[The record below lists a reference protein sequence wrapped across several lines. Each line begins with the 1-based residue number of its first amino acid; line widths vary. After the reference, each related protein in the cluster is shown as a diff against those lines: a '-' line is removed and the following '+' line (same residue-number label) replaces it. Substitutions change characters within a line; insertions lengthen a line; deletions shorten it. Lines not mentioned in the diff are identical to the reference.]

1 MKIFLIS
8 PVRLGE
14 NQDARKYAETLE
26 KHGNEVYYPIR
37 DTNQVD
43 PTGGWKI
50 CQQNKAAI
58 NNADEVHIFYHP
70 ESQGIHFDLGVA
82 FALGKKVMLIN
93 TTDWAEHKKND
104 KGFLRVI
111 AEWEKRIV

>member
-14 NQDARKYAETLE
+14 NQDARKYAEALE
-26 KHGNEVYYPIR
+26 RYGDEVYYPIR

-50 CQQNKAAI
+50 CQKNMSAI

-82 FALGKKVMLIN
+82 FALGKKVLLVN
-93 TTDWAEHKKND
+93 TTEWGEYKNQN
-104 KGFLRVI
+104 KSFLKVI
-111 AEWEKRIV
+111 GEWEKRIT

>member
-14 NQDARKYAETLE
+14 NQYAREYAEGLE
-26 KHGNEVYYPIR
+26 KGGHSVHYPIR
-37 DTNQVD
+37 DTDQVD
-43 PTGGWKI
+43 STGGWKI
-50 CQQNKAAI
+50 CRRNMAAI
-58 NNADEVHIFYHP
+58 RNSDEVHIFYRP

-93 TTDWAEHKKND
+93 TTEFEECKSQD
-104 KGFLRVI
+104 KSFLKVI
-111 AEWEKRIV
+111 NEWEKRI